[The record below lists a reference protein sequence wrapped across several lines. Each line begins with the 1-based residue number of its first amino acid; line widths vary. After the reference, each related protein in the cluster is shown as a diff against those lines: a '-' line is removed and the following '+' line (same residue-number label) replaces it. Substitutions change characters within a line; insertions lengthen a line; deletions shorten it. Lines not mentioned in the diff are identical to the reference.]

1 MAERPGTAVRID
13 FKQKLNLQKENE
25 RSVGSSSSEH
35 SAVPYGQI
43 GSRPTDDL
51 FDDDGRVTVVPSGSY
66 YNVSNFAAMNAAR
79 VKVSEIFNLTGDHF
93 SLKEKTRHSPSTKQ
107 TLQAVKGER
116 EKTKS
121 VVAPSTPLHSRLTSS
136 IGQLQSASQGFC
148 TTKFHQR
155 VKVMIGFSTA
165 KEIFKSA
172 DDSNNITGSEGLEQ
186 FTVRCECFV
195 SVYYCHSSSCC
206 RVVYLTLT
214 VVIVTM
220 KTGLHWWALIVMV
233 FMFLVTVSY

>member
-25 RSVGSSSSEH
+25 KSVGSSSSEH

-93 SLKEKTRHSPSTKQ
+93 ALKEETLHSPSTKQ
-107 TLQAVKGER
+107 TLQEVEGER

-121 VVAPSTPLHSRLTSS
+121 VVAPSTPLRSQS
-136 IGQLQSASQGFC
+136 IGQLQSASLGFC
-148 TTKFHQR
+148 MTKSHQR
-155 VKVMIGFSTA
+155 VKVTIGFSTA

-172 DDSNNITGSEGLEQ
+172 DDSNITGSEGLEQ

-195 SVYYCHSSSCC
+195 SVCYYCHSSSCC
-206 RVVYLTLT
+206 RVVYLTLM
-214 VVIVTM
+214 VVMVTL

-233 FMFLVTVSY
+233 FMFLVAVSY

>member
-13 FKQKLNLQKENE
+13 FKQRLNLQKEDE
-25 RSVGSSSSEH
+25 KSVESSSSEH
-35 SAVPYGQI
+35 SAVPYGLI

-51 FDDDGRVTVVPSGSY
+51 FDDDGRVTVIPSGAY

-93 SLKEKTRHSPSTKQ
+93 ALKEETRHSPSTKQ
-107 TLQAVKGER
+107 TLQAVKRER

-121 VVAPSTPLHSRLTSS
+121 VVAPSTPLHSQS
-136 IGQLQSASQGFC
+136 IGQLQSASLGFC
-148 TTKFHQR
+148 MTKSHQR
-155 VKVMIGFSTA
+155 VKVTIGFSTA

-172 DDSNNITGSEGLEQ
+172 DDSNNITGSEGLEL

-214 VVIVTM
+214 VVMVTM
-220 KTGLHWWALIVMV
+220 KTGLHWWALVVMV
-233 FMFLVTVSY
+233 FMLLVTVSY